1 MKNFNTEATEVS
13 EVWSFSSSA
22 EKTRMNAYKQAL
34 TDAMTRLAAD
44 PARRFVGYGLSGTP
58 PKGALGTLAGVRP
71 EQIVETPVA
80 ENLMVGVATGLALA
94 GLKPVVYFER
104 MDFML
109 NAADAIV
116 NHLGALA
123 RESRGEFRP
132 QVILRATVGNRN
144 KQLFTGGTHTQ
155 DLTRA
160 FQEMVG
166 FPVCRIYNA
175 NEVREFYEYAEEES
189 GPIMLVEYKDLM

>member
-1 MKNFNTEATEVS
+1 
-13 EVWSFSSSA
+13 
-22 EKTRMNAYKQAL
+22 MNAYKQAL

-80 ENLMVGVATGLALA
+80 ENLMVGVATGLALV

-132 QVILRATVGNRN
+132 HVILRATVGNRQ

-155 DLTRA
+155 DLTDA
-160 FQEMVG
+160 FAEMVN
-166 FPVCRIYNA
+166 FPVWSLWNA
-175 NEVREFYEYAEEES
+175 DDVAACYIAAENTP
-189 GPIMLVEYKDLM
+189 GPVLLVEYKDLM